1 MIRQLLTHRCV
12 SPLAALIVSVSGL
25 LGSSGAAAVESSA
38 EWGQYRD
45 KEAGLVF
52 DLPAHI
58 FPPDSAKQG
67 RVGTV
72 FTSRD
77 GRAQVRVF
85 GSANEVNDTP
95 QRHLNR
101 IAGSGERAD
110 FTYVRTTPTFYV
122 ASGTRDGVI
131 SYRRCNF
138 SRSGE
143 NRIGCIQLNYPQRDK
158 RAWDAPVTRMSRSL
172 RLVAR
177 D

>member
-1 MIRQLLTHRCV
+1 MRSRWLNSRRVPLLAAFVIVASCV
-12 SPLAALIVSVSGL
+12 SDGD
-25 LGSSGAAAVESSA
+25 AAAVERSSG
-38 EWGQYRD
+38 WGQYRD
-45 KEAGLVF
+45 KGAGLVF
-52 DLPAHI
+52 DMPAHI
-58 FPPDSAKQG
+58 SPLDSAREG

-85 GSANEVNDTP
+85 GSANEANDTP
-95 QRHLNR
+95 QQYLNR
-101 IAGSGERAD
+101 IARGGDRAD
-110 FTYVRTTPTFYV
+110 FSYVRTTPTFFV
-122 ASGTRDGVI
+122 ASGARDGVI

-138 SRSGE
+138 SRAGKK
-143 NRIGCIQLNYPQRDK
+143 RIGCIQLNYPQRDK